1 MATRELK
8 KIDVVSFAV
17 VIGLVDAVIGFIMA
31 IITLALGFSF
41 LSFMGPAAG
50 SMMALGAFGLLAVI
64 IYPVVFFIAGFIGA
78 AIVAIVYN
86 FVASRYKGILIELA

>member
-8 KIDVVSFAV
+8 KIDVTSFAI
-17 VIGLVDAVIGFIMA
+17 VIGLVQAVMGFLMA
-31 IITLALGFSF
+31 IIGSVGFSF

-50 SMMALGAFGLLAVI
+50 SMMALDAFGLLAVI

-78 AIVAIVYN
+78 AIIAIVYN